1 VLAKLFSMKRT
12 SWTFVSEHAQV
23 LDYDGTRLTLG
34 ISTVGLAN
42 TFRRGQ
48 HAELVRQALIDVL
61 GVDARVEG
69 IPTPDASHS
78 APSGSPHPTI
88 APGRQPSAAPAAPE
102 SSGSSGSPE
111 ASDGGWASAP
121 ASPESGPSW
130 GSAPSSRAPSWA
142 SEPPPA
148 DDEVAPESAYG
159 GVASSDRERSHTGS
173 RQASQGS
180 VSQQA
185 ASRATPQ
192 QSPLQRAQAAVAAEG
207 PTATPQ
213 QRIADDTAASD
224 DDEDIADLGEVGRP
238 VIERILGG
246 TVIDES
252 ER

>member
-1 VLAKLFSMKRT
+1 MKRT

-23 LDYDGTRLTLG
+23 LDYDGTKLTLG

-69 IPTPDASHS
+69 VPTPAAGPSAPGDSAQASLAAGSAPAEAASIGSGSS
-78 APSGSPHPTI
+78 APS
-88 APGRQPSAAPAAPE
+88 
-102 SSGSSGSPE
+102 PE
-111 ASDGGWASAP
+111 AGDAGWASAP
-121 ASPESGPSW
+121 APSESGPSW
-130 GSAPSSRAPSWA
+130 GSAAPSAAPSWA

-148 DDEVAPESAYG
+148 DDEVTPEFSQTGRGARG
-159 GVASSDRERSHTGS
+159 PDRGEPTSH
-173 RQASQGS
+173 GS
-180 VSQQA
+180 VSQPPPSQG
-185 ASRATPQ
+185 SS
-192 QSPLQRAQAAVAAEG
+192 QSPLKRAQAAVAAEG
-207 PTATPQ
+207 AAAPPQ
-213 QRIADDTAASD
+213 QRVADDSAASD

-246 TVIDES
+246 TVIDET